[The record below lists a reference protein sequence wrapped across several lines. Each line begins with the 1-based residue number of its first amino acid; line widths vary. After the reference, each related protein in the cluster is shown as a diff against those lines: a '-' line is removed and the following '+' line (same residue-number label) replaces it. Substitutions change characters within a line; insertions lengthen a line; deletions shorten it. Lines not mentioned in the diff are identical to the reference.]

1 MRRAFLLLFLL
12 ASAALAQERAP
23 LPKDLAPVPEPPPPP
38 AGQELNPQMEPEV
51 TIRQRGEE
59 KVEEFR
65 MGGKLYM
72 MRITPKYGK
81 PYYLV
86 DDKGDGTFVRMD
98 HLDSGVRVPQWVIH
112 QF

>member
-1 MRRAFLLLFLL
+1 MRRALPLLFFLTQ
-12 ASAALAQERAP
+12 AAIAEERA

-38 AGQELNPQMEPEV
+38 PGYELNPDLEPEV

-59 KVEEFR
+59 QVEEFR
-65 MGGKLYM
+65 IGGKLYM
-72 MRITPKYGK
+72 MKITPRYGK

-98 HLDSGVRVPQWVIH
+98 NLDSGTRVPRWVIH